1 MADIFVEK
9 MVKKK
14 RDGKDFARIA
24 LCVLLVVFSAVMQFA
39 KSDISGFS
47 IAVCV
52 AWTSG
57 DEDLRCGI

>member
-24 LCVLLVVFSAVMQFA
+24 LCVLLVQ
-39 KSDISGFS
+39 
-47 IAVCV
+47 
-52 AWTSG
+52 
-57 DEDLRCGI
+57 L

>member
-14 RDGKDFARIA
+14 RDGFCQDCT
-24 LCVLLVVFSAVMQFA
+24 LCSACCIFSCDEFA

>member
-24 LCVLLVVFSAVMQFA
+24 LCVFICDYFA

-52 AWTSG
+52 AGTSG